1 MTDGK
6 NDQETIRHRPS
17 LIQSQ
22 TSATKFTK
30 SGLSNA
36 EDDYDS
42 DSDSDSDDSDLP
54 MTQLFLKLHE
64 TNEDITLAQN
74 GYKKVDTICN
84 TLQGEIIKAEV
95 IKSSLTDISIGSYVA
110 IKKTNKKLLKAHT
123 AIQDGITYCVSKNA
137 VKEALILS
145 QLTLKSYDNNNVKHN
160 IIRFIDSF
168 TSENNFYLVMEYI
181 ENGITVNEFI
191 QRSHELI
198 HRKKMSFKHY
208 RKIVKNI
215 MWQMVTVFEWLHE
228 TAHCCHLDIHSKNLM
243 LTVQF
248 IKQSDGCYKID
259 DGATVKLCDF
269 GVSELCDLKTAN
281 YEKTKKAFELISR
294 KLTIENEYLASPKA
308 YEGEPLGMV
317 FYQCLVGKQLYTPQ
331 DMWEIY

>member
-1 MTDGK
+1 
-6 NDQETIRHRPS
+6 
-17 LIQSQ
+17 
-22 TSATKFTK
+22 
-30 SGLSNA
+30 
-36 EDDYDS
+36 
-42 DSDSDSDDSDLP
+42 
-54 MTQLFLKLHE
+54 
-64 TNEDITLAQN
+64 
-74 GYKKVDTICN
+74 
-84 TLQGEIIKAEV
+84 
-95 IKSSLTDISIGSYVA
+95 
-110 IKKTNKKLLKAHT
+110 
-123 AIQDGITYCVSKNA
+123 
-137 VKEALILS
+137 
-145 QLTLKSYDNNNVKHN
+145 
-160 IIRFIDSF
+160 
-168 TSENNFYLVMEYI
+168 
-181 ENGITVNEFI
+181 
-191 QRSHELI
+191 
-198 HRKKMSFKHY
+198 MSFKHY

-308 YEGEPLGMV
+308 YEGEPFDCRSSDMWSLGMV

-331 DMWEIY
+331 DMWEIYLAIKQNTLKEYLVTRGIAKYFTKNSFLFLKELLKMDENKRLNAAQATKHKYFKKYYQIFQQNLKLQY